1 MKILIS
7 LNSAKHIRAAL
18 SIDYTRFKDIKPI
31 KGWIMTKL
39 GWCCNDEVTIPDSY
53 SSPKEYFDSL
63 DFQGIPISRIYKLI
77 THTQSLQGIPNSVRH
92 LCIIGYNKPKFDYP
106 INLTLPSVFV
116 GFTDCNNIVNFE
128 GAIGKNR
135 VDRLRVGI
143 THCSKLES
151 LKGLPTT
158 LYKLDCSELNL
169 KELYV
174 NSIITDL
181 WIEECVNATKLIL
194 DKPINVKGTVLVTGK
209 QVSSKILDQIKLHT
223 GAGYVVSHLM

>member
-18 SIDYTRFKDIKPI
+18 GIDYTRFKDIKPI

-39 GWCCNDEVTIPDSY
+39 GWCCNSTVTIPDSY

-63 DFQGIPISRIYKLI
+63 DFQGIPISHIYNLT
-77 THTQSLQGIPNSVRH
+77 THTQSLQGIPNSVCFLH
-92 LCIIGYNKPKFDYP
+92 INSYNKPKFDYP
-106 INLTLPSVFV
+106 INLTSPIAYVS
-116 GFTDCNNIVNFE
+116 FTDCNNIVNFE

-135 VDRLRVGI
+135 VVQLRVGI
-143 THCSKLES
+143 TRCSKLES

-158 LYKLDCSELNL
+158 LHDLSCYDLNL

-174 NSIITDL
+174 TTILTDL
-181 WIEECVNATKLIL
+181 WMNKCVNDTKLIL
-194 DKPINVKGTVLVTGK
+194 DKPIKVKNGIFLMGE
-209 QVSSKILDQIKLHT
+209 QVSSNILDQIKLHT
-223 GAGYVVSHLM
+223 GAKCVGR